1 MAKKIGILGAGKL
14 GTVLGQL
21 ALKAGYQV
29 YIAGSGSA
37 EKIALT
43 TEILLPEAQALTAK
57 EVLAKTDTV
66 ILALP
71 LGKYKSLSVEQ
82 LAGKLV
88 IDAMNYWW
96 EVDGQRPELT
106 DVSSSSSE
114 LVQNYL
120 KKSVIIKAFNHMG
133 YHDLYDEA
141 KPKGQSS
148 RKAIAIV
155 GNDKKAV
162 QKVAVIV
169 DDFGFDPLDE
179 GSLMQ
184 GIRME
189 PGSPVF
195 GANLKYNELK
205 ERLLS
210 FETTKRGVA
219 AKKAGNPAVKLGGK
233 F

>member
-1 MAKKIGILGAGKL
+1 
-14 GTVLGQL
+14 
-21 ALKAGYQV
+21 
-29 YIAGSGSA
+29 
-37 EKIALT
+37 
-43 TEILLPEAQALTAK
+43 
-57 EVLAKTDTV
+57 
-66 ILALP
+66 
-71 LGKYKSLSVEQ
+71 
-82 LAGKLV
+82 
-88 IDAMNYWW
+88 
-96 EVDGQRPELT
+96 
-106 DVSSSSSE
+106 
-114 LVQNYL
+114 
-120 KKSVIIKAFNHMG
+120 MG